1 VVDAKTKSEII
12 EEIADLYE
20 VIDSIL
26 ENEKIDKA
34 DLLNVQKTK
43 RELR

>member
-1 VVDAKTKSEII
+1 
-12 EEIADLYE
+12 
-20 VIDSIL
+20 L

-43 RELR
+43 RELRWGFNKKILLKED